1 MRAVVYR
8 QFGPSSVL
16 EVREIDEPHPGDGQ
30 VRIRVGASSVNP
42 IDGKVRAGFLAKVIP
57 VHFPA
62 QAGFDAAGIV
72 DEVGVGVEDVTT
84 GDRLF
89 GMTAGGGAAE
99 FAVLQAWAPTPP
111 NTPDTVAAA
120 AALAG
125 ITAVKAVDQL
135 QLHRPARLLIIGAG
149 GAVGSIAVQ
158 VAISRGHEVTGVASP
173 DDQTFIEQQGG
184 RFAVTGPG
192 LAARLRKSGATL
204 FDAVLDAT
212 SAGAL
217 EELAGL
223 VLRPANVLA
232 IAARNAAEFGAR
244 TYDGQ
249 AGDWAGPLHEIA
261 DLLARET
268 LHIRVVSTLP
278 LDRAA
283 EAHERIHVG
292 HVGGRI
298 VLVP

>member
-72 DEVGVGVEDVTT
+72 DEVGVGVDGVTT

-125 ITAVKAVDQL
+125 ITAVKAEAAPTPTAHHDEVGPAAAWTSTPPISSPRSSRAPHGQANYVPTGSR
-135 QLHRPARLLIIGAG
+135 RPPSCGQEEPRRRFSTACDGDAARPPLVRCHIRSAEQGAG
-149 GAVGSIAVQ
+149 FIDVVG
-158 VAISRGHEVTGVASP
+158 
-173 DDQTFIEQQGG
+173 
-184 RFAVTGPG
+184 
-192 LAARLRKSGATL
+192 
-204 FDAVLDAT
+204 
-212 SAGAL
+212 
-217 EELAGL
+217 
-223 VLRPANVLA
+223 
-232 IAARNAAEFGAR
+232 
-244 TYDGQ
+244 
-249 AGDWAGPLHEIA
+249 AGPVFEVF
-261 DLLARET
+261 DQ
-268 LHIRVVSTLP
+268 
-278 LDRAA
+278 
-283 EAHERIHVG
+283 
-292 HVGGRI
+292 
-298 VLVP
+298 

>member
-1 MRAVVYR
+1 MRAVVYE
-8 QFGPSSVL
+8 QFGPSSLL
-16 EVREIDEPHPGDGQ
+16 EVRETGEPHPSEGQ
-30 VRIRVGASSVNP
+30 VRIRVGGSSVNL
-42 IDGKVRAGFLAKVIP
+42 IDGKVRAGFLAEVIS

-62 QAGFDAAGIV
+62 QVGFDAAGSV
-72 DEVGVGVEDVTT
+72 DEVGAGVDGVTT

-89 GMTAGGGAAE
+89 GMTTGGGAAE

-111 NTPDTVAAA
+111 NTPDTVAAP

-125 ITAVKAVDQL
+125 ITAVKAIAQL
-135 QLHRPARLLIIGAG
+135 QLHGPARLLIIGAG
-149 GAVGSIAVQ
+149 GAVGSIALQ
-158 VAISRGHEVTGVASP
+158 VAIARGHEVTGVASP
-173 DDQTFIEQQGG
+173 DDQAFIEQQGG
-184 RFAVTGPG
+184 RFAKTGAG
-192 LAARLRKSGATL
+192 LAARLGESGVAL
-204 FDAVLDAT
+204 FDAVLDAS

-223 VLRPANVLA
+223 VRRPADVLT

-244 TYDGQ
+244 TYDGR

-261 DLLARET
+261 DLLAREA

-283 EAHERIHVG
+283 EAQDRIDAG